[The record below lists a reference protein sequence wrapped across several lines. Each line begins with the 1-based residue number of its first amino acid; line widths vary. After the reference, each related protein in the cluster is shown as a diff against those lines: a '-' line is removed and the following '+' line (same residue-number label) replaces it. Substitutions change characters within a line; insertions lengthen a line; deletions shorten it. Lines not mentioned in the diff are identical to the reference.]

1 MKTVKL
7 ISYILIVLRCDIAV
21 KKKKKKYRGA
31 MGMVTS
37 AERMRSPH

>member
-21 KKKKKKYRGA
+21 KKKKKYRGA
-31 MGMVTS
+31 MGM
-37 AERMRSPH
+37 AQLKE

>member
-21 KKKKKKYRGA
+21 KKKKK
-31 MGMVTS
+31 VQ
-37 AERMRSPH
+37 RSHGYGDLS